1 MFFIEYRKKKRI
13 LSFSKIVNLVMAQKE
28 EFKKELEFNSKTL
41 IQKSSRN
48 LQRSPTNRDSQ
59 KRGSTFGNYVG

>member
-1 MFFIEYRKKKRI
+1 MIKFRKKKRI

-28 EFKKELEFNSKTL
+28 DIKKEIELNSKTL
-41 IQKSSRN
+41 IPKSPRNQQKS
-48 LQRSPTNRDSQ
+48 PKNRDCS